1 MSWSNLLAVMAGRKR
16 RPSVAVPSV
25 AGPLVAGMGA
35 AVALALGG
43 CAASSPAVR
52 VQQADS
58 GVPACRSF
66 EWLPVSK
73 DAASLNEQ
81 RIRAAVMARL
91 QEKGYAQS
99 AGPTASDCRITY
111 VMSLSAQEPA
121 KPRVG
126 VGAGGGSRGIGGG
139 IGVSLPIGRKKQQS
153 GTVTLDVI
161 DVASNAQVWSGSLDA
176 SFAQAELSDDEASA
190 VARKILAEFPDA
202 RATPLVP

>member
-1 MSWSNLLAVMAGRKR
+1 MSWSNLLAVMAARKR
-16 RPSVAVPSV
+16 RPSIARPSV
-25 AGPLVAGMGA
+25 AALGAVA
-35 AVALALGG
+35 ALALGG
-43 CAASSPAVR
+43 CAASRPAVR

-58 GVPACRSF
+58 GVPVCRSF

-81 RIRAAVMARL
+81 RIRAAVMAQL

-99 AGPTASDCRITY
+99 TGPTPPDCRITY
-111 VMSLSAQEPA
+111 VMSTSRQEPA

-139 IGVSLPIGRKKQQS
+139 IGVSLPIGRKKQHS

-190 VARKILAEFPDA
+190 LARKILAEFPDA
-202 RATPLVP
+202 GTMPPVP